1 MNCNPNC
8 NPARVRACVRLCT
21 YCHSVDVFAWAVVG
35 SVPVTLQ
42 SRNNL
47 VAAYHSA
54 GRLAEAIP
62 LSLAIDNHFATLLL
76 ASWS

>member
-1 MNCNPNC
+1 
-8 NPARVRACVRLCT
+8 
-21 YCHSVDVFAWAVVG
+21 VDVFAWAVVG